1 MAVIVPILMRPQ
13 MIFRVHSSR
22 LGPDGW
28 VRRARDV
35 LCMSNQGTS
44 PKTVL
49 SVMNFLTVDSDF
61 YCSDCVEANRQCTEF
76 LRVC

>member
-13 MIFRVHSSR
+13 MIFRIHSSR

-44 PKTVL
+44 PKIVQ
-49 SVMNFLTVDSDF
+49 SVMNFYRS
-61 YCSDCVEANRQCTEF
+61 
-76 LRVC
+76 